1 MSEKKSSRRILLG
14 VAAVALCAGIFGRR
28 SAVKD
33 DVAASIVEPG
43 EEMRDAAASLPP
55 AVPPAF
61 LAPSRV
67 AVWASPALRRR
78 EAEKTLYSRRRARAA
93 ETPAS
98 R

>member
-14 VAAVALCAGIFGRR
+14 VVAVALCAGVIGRR
-28 SAVKD
+28 AAVKN

-43 EEMRDAAASLPP
+43 EEMRDAVASLPP
-55 AVPPAF
+55 AVPPA
-61 LAPSRV
+61 LVAPSRV